1 MDAHSSRKGYK
12 RWLMLGPWLIVAAV
26 STRQLISV
34 RQPVTAEEWWGIA
47 MVSLAL
53 LGMTI
58 FQIAALAGKEN
69 RFFRSRSR

>member
-1 MDAHSSRKGYK
+1 MDAPSRRNGYK
-12 RWLMLGPWLIVAAV
+12 RWPLLGPWLIIASVAA
-26 STRQLISV
+26 RQLLSI

-58 FQIAALAGKEN
+58 FQIAALVGKKN
-69 RFFRSRSR
+69 RFFRPRSR